1 MPTLGEVIKA
11 YREEHG
17 MSMDDF
23 SKASGIS
30 KAYISVLEKNKR
42 PGSGLPVQP
51 SVKCVLQ
58 AAKAMDV
65 DGVALMFAISKDELE
80 DDTRNLSFVAEDDRS
95 IVEHALKNN
104 KTEKRTKPN
113 RIKVYGSVPAGI
125 PIEAVE
131 DIVDWEDVPQEWI
144 DRGDKYIGLKIK
156 GDSMY
161 PKYIED
167 DTVIVKLQPDCESG
181 QDAIVYVNG
190 YDATLKRVI
199 KQQDG
204 IMLQPL
210 NSEYTPRFYSY
221 APEEPEIRIL
231 GIVVEIRRKV

>member
-1 MPTLGEVIKA
+1 MKTADKIRTFRLAKGLSQEQLGELVGVQKA
-11 YREEHG
+11 AINKY
-17 MSMDDF
+17 
-23 SKASGIS
+23 
-30 KAYISVLEKNKR
+30 EKGRVVNIPRTTLKK
-42 PGSGLPVQP
+42 LADALHVAPVD
-51 SVKCVLQ
+51 L
-58 AAKAMDV
+58 
-65 DGVALMFAISKDELE
+65 L
-80 DDTRNLSFVAEDDRS
+80 DDTEFSPDSN
-95 IVEHALKNN
+95 
-104 KTEKRTKPN
+104 TKSN

-144 DRGDKYIGLKIK
+144 YRGDRYIGLKVK

-167 DTVIVKLQPDCESG
+167 DTVIVKLQPDCECG
-181 QDAIVYVNG
+181 QDAVVYVNG
-190 YDATLKRVI
+190 YEATLKKVV

-210 NSEYTPRFYSY
+210 NPEYTPKFYPY
-221 APEEPEIRIL
+221 GPEEPEINVL